1 MKINFTQEHFAQM
14 QHLLLAMLMSNTT
27 ITTKLGG
34 ELNVVEL
41 LHTTTINTLN
51 SIRLG
56 LDKHIKNLES
66 QDEWIADNA
75 SQESLDKAKTQ
86 RELVNLIIGYK
97 RYMLEVEETRK
108 KKAELTAKL
117 SELKESQ
124 KTPADKIKELEAEL
138 AGLDNTN
145 F

>member
-1 MKINFTQEHFAQM
+1 MAKINFTQKHFAQM
-14 QHLLLAMLMSNTT
+14 QNLLLAMLMSNTT

-51 SIRLG
+51 SIRLS
-56 LDKHIKNLES
+56 LDKHIQNLES

-75 SQESLDKAKTQ
+75 NQESLDKTKTQ

-97 RYMLEVEETRK
+97 RYMLEVEETQK
-108 KKAELTAKL
+108 KKAELTAKIT
-117 SELKESQ
+117 ELKESQ
-124 KTPADKIKELEAEL
+124 KTPADKIKEFEAEL
-138 AGLDNTN
+138 ASL
-145 F
+145 